1 MGQSP
6 MLPDDP
12 KLTSSSAS
20 LDAVSLAFVDIILL
34 IPPHHTLDRSTCFWA
49 ITKIFAPLEHAP
61 DKAIAHDAITPLV
74 FLLVSMCLVL

>member
-20 LDAVSLAFVDIILL
+20 HDAVSLFRRNYTIDTS
-34 IPPHHTLDRSTCFWA
+34 HQTLDRSIRFWA
-49 ITKIFAPLEHAP
+49 IIKIFAPLEHATG
-61 DKAIAHDAITPLV
+61 KAIAHDAITPLIS
-74 FLLVSMCLVL
+74 LLVLMRLVL